1 MKRTLT
7 NEEREKNKE
16 LRGAIEAHICCLD
29 EFKEAD
35 YALLKSL
42 NEYEKEIEKEEE

>member
-1 MKRTLT
+1 MGTTKEDR
-7 NEEREKNKE
+7 NKE
-16 LRGAIEAHICCLD
+16 LQEAIAAHIRCLV

-42 NEYEKEIEKEEE
+42 NEYEKEMEKTKEEG